1 MTKKFVYLFL
11 FSAIIALLGYK
22 FLSFNLQQFF
32 IVWIF
37 FISIFGTLFFWEFR
51 VGFVFV
57 GSGVLLLIHA
67 ANLEEFV
74 KYASLDVIWFLI
86 GMMIILAMLKEAGLF
101 YYIIT
106 KLLTIKNITGYKLF
120 LTLTFISWLLSGL
133 MDEVTSIIL
142 ICSVIFTLCD
152 FLEISPIPFLI
163 SCIITTNI
171 GSSSTV
177 LGNPI
182 GVLIALRG
190 KLSFEDFIIRALP
203 VSFVCFLTTFVIL
216 SIFYKKY
223 IAELNKKLKP
233 HIENSMF
240 LHLIS
245 TPIDKK
251 TVRSILI
258 FITTVIF
265 IALHRQLELLLS
277 LEENTVLVMIPIIF
291 AGFVLIVNN
300 KKAREYIEK
309 EIEWNSLLFFIFLF
323 AQAGVLRSSG
333 VAEKI
338 ASSIVSLSKNN
349 FNVLSFGLLTSSGI
363 LSSILDNVVVVAS
376 YIPIVFGLKTTLG
389 VIPQKLWWSI
399 LFGGC
404 FGGNITAIGSTANII
419 ALGLLEK
426 KYKSKIN
433 FLEWLKVGAIVG
445 IITIIISFLFLLIY
459 E

>member
-101 YYIIT
+101 HWLTT
-106 KLLTIKNITGYKLF
+106 KLLTIKNLTGQKLF
-120 LTLTFISWLLSGL
+120 VVLSLISWILSAL
-133 MDEVTSIIL
+133 MGEVASIIL
-142 ICSVIFTLCD
+142 MCSVIFTLCD

-163 SCIITTNI
+163 SSVLTTNI
-171 GSSSTV
+171 GSAATV

-190 KLSFEDFIIRALP
+190 KLSFEDFIIRASP
-203 VSFVCFLTTFVIL
+203 VSFVCLMTTIFVL
-216 SIFYKKY
+216 LIFYKKY
-223 IAELNKKLKP
+223 LNEITQKLKP
-233 HIENSMF
+233 HIDNYLFMN
-240 LHLIS
+240 LICI
-245 TPIDKK
+245 PIDK
-251 TVRSILI
+251 TTLRSTLLFVIS
-258 FITTVIF
+258 VIF
-265 IALHRQLELLLS
+265 IALHRQIELLLS
-277 LEENTVLVMIPIIF
+277 LEENAVLIVIPIIF
-291 AGFVLIVNN
+291 AGVILIINN
-300 KKAREYIEK
+300 KKAFEYIEK

-323 AQAGVLRSSG
+323 AQSGVIRSSG
-333 VAEKI
+333 VADKVAATI
-338 ASSIVSLSKNN
+338 ASISNN
-349 FNVLSFGLLTSSGI
+349 SNILSFGLLTSSGI
-363 LSSILDNVVVVAS
+363 LSSVLDNVVVVAS

-433 FLEWLKVGAIVG
+433 FLEWLKVGAVVG